1 MGTKGNIKC
10 CAAVFHFLIFIAGVS
25 SLSMGIY
32 IIASDYGAHQL
43 SAVLGDEL
51 YHVAAYIAIAGGT
64 AIAIISLCGVCGSLK
79 EKKCVLVI
87 YTVLMAIILVILLVT
102 AILLFVFVGQMSGKI
117 QKSMKIALV
126 NKYGVNL
133 DHSENRMVTEVWDLM
148 QKNLECC
155 GVHGGVNSTDSWAI
169 YKIKSQWYKQGNN
182 RKAYVPDS
190 CCRHDGD
197 IITCTGLNG
206 TEGTPIDGPPISG
219 NVNPHLYHK
228 GCYDELVNYVQG
240 HVLMIGGIAV
250 ASIVVILFGLI
261 FSMSLY
267 RSIREV
273 DSY

>member
-102 AILLFVFVGQMSGKI
+102 AILLFVFVGQ
-117 QKSMKIALV
+117 
-126 NKYGVNL
+126 
-133 DHSENRMVTEVWDLM
+133 
-148 QKNLECC
+148 LECC

-206 TEGTPIDGPPISG
+206 TEGTPIDGPPVGG